1 MHLRS
6 IDVKMIHPLLTHVSF
21 GMEKVSS
28 EQQLKG
34 NVHYPVK
41 GRRIGSLIY
50 GLVGRYKW
58 FNLDVPVQLLVSLL
72 SLILILIAILAQD
85 LLFVPF

>member
-1 MHLRS
+1 
-6 IDVKMIHPLLTHVSF
+6 
-21 GMEKVSS
+21 MEKVSS

-58 FNLDVPVQLLVSLL
+58 FNLVVPVQLLVSLL

-85 LLFVPF
+85 LLLFLFEPTLHSLVVLSGDSDLLGWV